1 MFKNGGFAFVLK
13 KMWKILITVWN
24 KVRLN
29 FNIQLQIKLR
39 GYIHII
45 LKKKVFAL
53 QQIFFLES
61 EHVST
66 HSQILNCDIYSNH
79 EIKPTLNGDL
89 FLYTT
94 IYSMNVIKD
103 SV

>member
-1 MFKNGGFAFVLK
+1 MKNPNNCVKQG
-13 KMWKILITVWN
+13 KIKFQHTIAN
-24 KVRLN
+24 
-29 FNIQLQIKLR
+29 QIKRL
-39 GYIHII
+39 YSYNF
-45 LKKKVFAL
+45 KKKKYL
-53 QQIFFLES
+53 HCNKYFFLES

-94 IYSMNVIKD
+94 IYSMNVIKG

>member
-1 MFKNGGFAFVLK
+1 MFKNGGFAFVLKK

-39 GYIHII
+39 SYIHII
-45 LKKKVFAL
+45 KKKVFAL
-53 QQIFFLES
+53 RQTFFLES

-89 FLYTT
+89 ILYTT

-103 SV
+103 RV

>member
-1 MFKNGGFAFVLK
+1 MKNPNNCVKQG
-13 KMWKILITVWN
+13 KIKFQHTIAN
-24 KVRLN
+24 
-29 FNIQLQIKLR
+29 QIKRL
-39 GYIHII
+39 YSYN